1 MENGTQRCQSASQ
14 VCLCLDVYSVDAGH
28 DAGKPLAI
36 LCDLCAACRVTLLR
50 LQKIRRTTS
59 SAQHK
64 LTDGALR

>member
-36 LCDLCAACRVTLLR
+36 LCDLCAACRVTLLPLSPKSGVEGGVR
-50 LQKIRRTTS
+50 IR
-59 SAQHK
+59 K
-64 LTDGALR
+64 